1 MMWRWELMKQHKQ
14 WLWPLMLLMMGL
26 VLVVAG
32 CGTSKVAVSSV
43 AYRDMPIQISADANV
58 SALNK
63 ATITPT
69 VSGQVSSYMVKTGDQ
84 VTQGQIVAV
93 MDMSAQQRQ
102 LEQLN
107 QQLMEAATTVS
118 AQTTTTVAAS
128 VDSAQLAQAQ
138 QMRDAGIITQ
148 KEYNVIASRA
158 QASTVTTG
166 GTTSG
171 ASSAQIGA
179 IQAAI
184 AQVQTQINS
193 AQITAPIAGTVAMI
207 YNEDRKMAI
216 ADRPFMLIQ
225 QASPVVASLSI
236 PQDAALKLAAPEAKS
251 SMKVSLKVGDQIIP
265 GELTYVDTTQPAGTP
280 SVLVKASFNN
290 EQGFIKPG
298 EFYTLLIESN
308 VNASMLSIPKSVVH
322 ENQDG
327 KYVYVVTKDNTVDVR
342 VIETGETVD
351 EYTAI
356 LSGLNEG
363 EQVITTSGVFELG
376 EKVEVTQ

>member
-1 MMWRWELMKQHKQ
+1 MKQHKQ

-93 MDMSAQQRQ
+93 MDMSAQQQQ

-128 VDSAQLAQAQ
+128 VDGAQLAQAQ

-193 AQITAPIAGTVAMI
+193 AQITAPIAGTVATI

-236 PQDAALKLAAPEAKS
+236 PQDAALKLAASEAKS

-363 EQVITTSGVFELG
+363 EQVITTFGVFELG

>member
-1 MMWRWELMKQHKQ
+1 MKQHKQ

-32 CGTSKVAVSSV
+32 CGTSKVAVLSV

-63 ATITPT
+63 ATITTT

-93 MDMSAQQRQ
+93 MDMSAQQQQ

-193 AQITAPIAGTVAMI
+193 AQITAPIAGTVATI

-236 PQDAALKLAAPEAKS
+236 PQDAALKLAASEAKS

>member
-1 MMWRWELMKQHKQ
+1 MKQHKQ

-32 CGTSKVAVSSV
+32 CGTSKVAVLSV

-63 ATITPT
+63 ATITTT

-93 MDMSAQQRQ
+93 MDMSAQQQQ

-290 EQGFIKPG
+290 EQGLIKPG

-363 EQVITTSGVFELG
+363 EQVITTFGVFELG

>member
-1 MMWRWELMKQHKQ
+1 MKQHKQ

-32 CGTSKVAVSSV
+32 CGTSKVAVLSV

-63 ATITPT
+63 ATITTT

-93 MDMSAQQRQ
+93 MDMSAQQQQ

-118 AQTTTTVAAS
+118 EQTTTTVAAS

-193 AQITAPIAGTVAMI
+193 AQITAPIAGTVATI

>member
-1 MMWRWELMKQHKQ
+1 MKQHKQ

-32 CGTSKVAVSSV
+32 CGTSKVAVLSV

-63 ATITPT
+63 ATITTT

-93 MDMSAQQRQ
+93 MDMSAQQQQ

-193 AQITAPIAGTVAMI
+193 AQITAPIAGTVATI

-290 EQGFIKPG
+290 EQGLIKPG

-322 ENQDG
+322 KNQDG

>member
-1 MMWRWELMKQHKQ
+1 MKQHKQ

-93 MDMSAQQRQ
+93 MDMSAQQQQ

-363 EQVITTSGVFELG
+363 EQVITTFGVFELG